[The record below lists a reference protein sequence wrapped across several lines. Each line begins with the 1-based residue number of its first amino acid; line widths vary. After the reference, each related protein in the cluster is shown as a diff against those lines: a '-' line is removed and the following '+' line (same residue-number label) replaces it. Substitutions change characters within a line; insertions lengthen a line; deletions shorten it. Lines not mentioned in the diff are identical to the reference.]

1 MSGSASQNI
10 GVLAVDFAPVLAKM
24 GRPRLVEGRSV
35 NVSVSISSDLDA
47 KLTQLSKAMDTPRAS
62 VIRAAIVGLVDQAEL
77 EGVLDP
83 PPVETPPAATSK
95 PKKKAPAR

>member
-1 MSGSASQNI
+1 M
-10 GVLAVDFAPVLAKM
+10 DFAPVLAKM

-62 VIRAAIVGLVDQAEL
+62 VIRAAIVGLVDQAES
-77 EGVLDP
+77 EGLFDP
-83 PPVETPPAATSK
+83 PPVTPPVT
-95 PKKKAPAR
+95 PKKKRAASK